1 MKAPVVLAGT
11 NTLVTMVK
19 FTESN
24 MKPESKDLFQ
34 KYEYVLSFNLFFFL
48 ISTRKTIKRFVL
60 YLQGDH
66 IHKSI
71 QNHLN
76 RLKERNLI

>member
-11 NTLVTMVK
+11 NTLVTMAK

-34 KYEYVLSFNLFFFL
+34 KYEYIQSFNLFFF
-48 ISTRKTIKRFVL
+48 
-60 YLQGDH
+60 
-66 IHKSI
+66 
-71 QNHLN
+71 
-76 RLKERNLI
+76 